1 MAELKLGLLPLY
13 LQLYRDIAPAYDP
26 IVAKFADTV
35 ANAIKA
41 AGADIVQA
49 PVCARADE
57 VAPDV
62 ASFEE
67 ANVDAI
73 VTLHLAYS
81 PSLESIDALAATKLP
96 VLMLDTTPDFAYPI
110 DHSTLMAN
118 HGIHGVQDLANR
130 LRRAGKPYKVF
141 VGHWENSN
149 VIQKLMESAMA
160 AKCAN
165 AFMHS
170 RVGRIGGDFKG
181 MGDFVISDEAM
192 ARLGIETVKMDMNGY
207 TVDEGR
213 LKPVLDEIAAVKNM
227 ETENADSLVRASAIA
242 SLMVRDFIE
251 KENLTAFTCSFLD
264 ACDSGV
270 PTIPFV
276 EACLAMSRGFG
287 YAGEGDVL
295 DAAWV
300 GAILKVIKDTTFTEM
315 FCPDWKTGR
324 VYLSHMG
331 EVNSALLQNPALRMQ
346 KGAYLKEPKPLAF
359 TGSLK
364 PGLATIVNLSP
375 GPNDVPELITV
386 RGEVMPFP
394 ENDNKRISGWFR
406 PVTPFCDFLRKY
418 SEFGGTHH
426 SALCYGVHDSFWDDL
441 ACFLGIKHNV
451 I

>member
-13 LQLYRDIAPAYDP
+13 LQLYRNVAPAYDP
-26 IVAKFADTV
+26 IVAKFADTI
-35 ANAIKA
+35 ANALKD
-41 AGADIVQA
+41 AGAEVVLA

-57 VAPDV
+57 IAPAVANFE
-62 ASFEE
+62 ASQ
-67 ANVDAI
+67 VDAI

-81 PSLESIDALAATKLP
+81 PSLEAIEALAKTRLP
-96 VLMLDTTPDFAYPI
+96 ILMLDTTPDFAYPV
-110 DHSTLMAN
+110 DHTTLMAN

-149 VIQKLMESAMA
+149 VIQKLLESAVA

-192 ARLGIETVKMDMNGY
+192 KRLGIETVSMNMKDY
-207 TVDEGR
+207 SVDEAR
-213 LKPVLDEIAAVKNM
+213 LKPVLDELKAIRNM
-227 ETENADSLVRASAIA
+227 ETEDKDTLVRASAVA

-251 KENLTAFTCSFLD
+251 KERLTAFTCSFLD

-276 EACLAMSRGFG
+276 EACLAMARGIG

-331 EVNSALLQNPALRMQ
+331 EVNAALLQNPALCMQ
-346 KGAYLKEPKPLAF
+346 KGKYLNDPKPLAF
-359 TGSLK
+359 TGCLE

-375 GPNDVPELITV
+375 GPDDIPELITV

-394 ENDNKRISGWFR
+394 ENDNKRISAWFR

-441 ACFLGIKHNV
+441 ACFLGIKHHV
-451 I
+451 L

>member
-13 LQLYRDIAPAYDP
+13 LQLYRNVAPAYDP
-26 IVAKFADTV
+26 IVVKFAETI
-35 ANAIKA
+35 AATIKE
-41 AGADIVQA
+41 AGADVVLA

-57 VAPDV
+57 IGPAVTKFE
-62 ASFEE
+62 AS
-67 ANVDAI
+67 NVDAI

-81 PSLESIDALAATKLP
+81 PSLEAIDALAKTRLP
-96 VLMLDTTPDFAYPI
+96 VMMLDTTPDFGYPV
-110 DHSTLMAN
+110 DHTTLMAN

-149 VIQKLMESAMA
+149 VIQKLLESAEA

-192 ARLGIETVKMDMNGY
+192 KRLGIECVNMDMKDY
-207 TVDEGR
+207 KVDESR
-213 LKPVLDEIAAVKNM
+213 LKPVIDELNAIKNM
-227 ETENADSLVRASAIA
+227 ETADRETLVRASAIA

-251 KENLTAFTCSFLD
+251 KEKLTAFTCSFLD

-276 EACLAMSRGFG
+276 EACLAMSRGIG
-287 YAGEGDVL
+287 YAGEGDAM

-331 EVNSALLQNPALRMQ
+331 EVNAALLQNPALCMQ
-346 KGAYLKEPKPLAF
+346 KGKYLHDPKPLAF
-359 TGSLK
+359 TGSLR
-364 PGLATIVNLSP
+364 PGQAAIVNLAP
-375 GPNDVPELITV
+375 GPGDIPELITI
-386 RGEVMPFP
+386 RGEITPFP
-394 ENDNKRISGWFR
+394 ENDNKRISAWFR

-418 SEFGGTHH
+418 SECGGTHH
-426 SALCYGVHDSFWDDL
+426 SALCYDVKDSFWDDL
-441 ACFLGIKHNV
+441 ASFLGIKHH
-451 I
+451 II